1 MTPLAPAGQPQ
12 KHPTPAEQKIID
24 DYMRSEPVKRLQV
37 GAGHFNMKG
46 WLNTDIEPGPGQVY
60 LDAGAPFPF
69 PDKTFTYVHAE
80 QLIEHLTYQQAQ
92 VFVRESFRVL
102 VPGGRIRLSTPNL
115 LSLIALFNKNKTPMQ
130 KKLLDYQ
137 IRANRLPTTPLPE
150 TAWFNELVRS
160 WGHEFIYDPES
171 LRKTLEE
178 PGFKSVTLVKDGVS
192 DAPDLQN
199 IEMHWKWDDSG
210 KDIDEATSMYVEAT
224 RP

>member
-1 MTPLAPAGQPQ
+1 MTPQAPAGQPQ

-24 DYMRSEPVKRLQV
+24 DYMKSEPVKRLQV
-37 GAGHFNMKG
+37 GAGNFNMKG

-69 PDKTFTYVHAE
+69 PDKTFKYVHAE

-115 LSLIALFNKNKTPMQ
+115 LLLIGLFNKTKTPMQ

-137 IRANRLPTTPLPE
+137 IRANGLPATPLPE
-150 TAWFNELVRS
+150 TAWFNQLVRS
-160 WGHEFIYDPES
+160 WGHQFIYDPES

-192 DAPDLQN
+192 DAPDLQD
-199 IEMHWKWDDSG
+199 IEMHWKWDNSG